1 MKTSRKLMEEQAMY
15 AYQSVYK
22 SDNFVNNEIRR
33 LSTLL
38 NKQIAKKN
46 VKFY

>member
-1 MKTSRKLMEEQAMY
+1 MKTSRKLMKEQAMY

-22 SDNFVNNEIRR
+22 SDNFANNEIRR

-38 NKQIAKKN
+38 NKQIEEKM
-46 VKFY
+46 

>member
-1 MKTSRKLMEEQAMY
+1 MKEQAMY

-22 SDNFVNNEIRR
+22 SDHFVNNEIRR

-46 VKFY
+46 VNSISSET

>member
-1 MKTSRKLMEEQAMY
+1 MKEQAMY

-22 SDNFVNNEIRR
+22 SDNFANNEIRR

-38 NKQIAKKN
+38 NKQIE
-46 VKFY
+46 VKM